1 VLTLGTAIV
10 ALAAVSVRAADA
22 PKTPPGKEPELLAV
36 LRSDAPKSEK
46 AITCKRLAVY
56 GSSESVP
63 ELAKLLRDEQLAS
76 WARIALEAIPGSA
89 SDEALRK
96 ALDSLQG
103 KLAVGAINSIGVR
116 RDAYAV
122 DALAARLKDAD
133 VEVASAAAVA
143 LGHIGG
149 PSATPVLRRSLAG
162 APAKVR
168 SAIAEGLVLC
178 AERSLAEG
186 RDAEAIEIFDE
197 VRKAQVPKQRILEA
211 TRGAILARKEKGIA
225 LLLESLRSP
234 EKALFQLAL
243 TTAREFPGRQIDE
256 ALAGE
261 LSSLSPDRAALVIQ
275 AMADRK
281 ETVVLPAVLHAA
293 GSGPKEVRTA
303 AIAALGRV
311 GNASCVSTL
320 LDAAVQSD
328 PDLVQAAKAAL
339 ADIPGD
345 AIDRDIVARLAQAQ
359 GKTYALLIEVV
370 GERRLNAVPELSKA
384 LGNSDPAIRAA
395 ALRSL
400 GETVGPKDLNLLISE
415 VVAPK
420 HAEDAAAAQQA
431 LKAASIRMPD
441 REACAQQLAAA
452 LEKCPAATKPT
463 LLEIL
468 GAVGGTK
475 ALAVL
480 GTTAKSGDDRLQDV
494 SSRLLGEWMT
504 IDAAPVLLDLVRT
517 APGDKYQARA
527 LRGYIR
533 IARQF
538 TMSPQERDA
547 MCRAA
552 YDACRQPAEQKLVL
566 EVLKRYP
573 SEETLKL
580 AVQAAEVP
588 PLKDDAVA
596 AVLAIGKKL
605 PGHEKEIRAALD
617 KAGVKKV
624 NVEIVKA
631 EYGAGSKQKD
641 VTAALRKQVVGV
653 PLISLP
659 APDYNTAFG
668 GDPASGTPKKLK
680 IQYRINGKAGEAT
693 FDENAPILLPLP
705 K

>member
-1 VLTLGTAIV
+1 M
-10 ALAAVSVRAADA
+10 AAMPASAADA
-22 PKTPPGKEPELLAV
+22 PKTPPAKEPELIAV

-63 ELAKLLRDEQLAS
+63 ELAKLLSDEQLAS

-96 ALDSLQG
+96 ALDSLHG

-122 DALAARLKDAD
+122 DALAARLKDPD

-162 APAKVR
+162 ATAKVR

-186 RDAEAIEIFDE
+186 RDAEAVEIFDE
-197 VRKAQVPKQRILEA
+197 VRKAQVPKQRVLEA
-211 TRGAILARKEKGIA
+211 TRGAILARNEKGIA
-225 LLLESLRSP
+225 LLSESLRSP

-281 ETVVLPAVLHAA
+281 ETVVLPAVLHVA
-293 GSGPKEVRTA
+293 GSGPKEVRIA

-328 PDLVQAAKAAL
+328 LDLVQAAKAAL

-345 AIDRDIVARLAQAQ
+345 AIDRDIVARLSQAQ
-359 GKTYALLIEVV
+359 GKTYALLIDVV
-370 GERRLNAVPELSKA
+370 GERRLKAVPELSKA

-400 GETVGPKDLNLLISE
+400 GETVGPNELHLLTSE
-415 VVAPK
+415 VVFPK

-504 IDAAPVLLDLVRT
+504 IDAAPVLLDLVKT

-573 SEETLKL
+573 SEATLRL

-617 KAGVKKV
+617 KAGVEKV

-693 FDENAPILLPLP
+693 FDENAPIVLPPP